1 MTGRQPDMPTRAMV
15 LAAGMGL
22 RLRPLTRERPKAL
35 VEVAGRT
42 LIDRALDRLAEAG
55 VGHAIVNL
63 HYEGEMLRDHLE
75 RGARAAPKIAFSD
88 ESGRLLDTGGGVRA
102 ALDYFDDEPFF
113 VVNCDALWLDGAENT
128 LRRMASAWH
137 PATMDAL
144 LLLVPTATA
153 LGYDGAGD
161 FVIAGDGRLK
171 RKQAGEAA
179 AHVFGGVQILRKSLF
194 KGAPEGPFSL
204 NLLYDKAEG
213 RGRLSGIAHKGGWI
227 HVGTPEAV
235 RLAENALKFRDDHD

>member
-22 RLRPLTRERPKAL
+22 RMGSLTRERPKAL

-55 VGHAIVNL
+55 VGDAIVNL

-75 RGARAAPKIAFSD
+75 RGARAAPEIVFSD
-88 ESGRLLDTGGGVRA
+88 ESERLLDTGGGVRA
-102 ALDYFDDEPFF
+102 ALDYFDDEVFF
-113 VVNCDALWLDGAENT
+113 VVNCDALWLDGADNT
-128 LRRMASAWH
+128 LRRMASAWD

-161 FVIAGDGRLK
+161 FVIAGDSRLT
-171 RKQAGEAA
+171 RKQGGEVAP
-179 AHVFGGVQILRKSLF
+179 HLFGGVQMLRKSLF
-194 KGAPEGPFSL
+194 EGAPEGPFSL

-213 RGRLSGIAHKGGWI
+213 RGRLFGIVHKGGWI

-235 RLAENALKFRDDHD
+235 SLAENALRVGADHD

>member
-22 RLRPLTRERPKAL
+22 RMGSLTRDRPKAL

-63 HYEGEMLRDHLE
+63 HYEAEMLRDHFG
-75 RGARAAPKIAFSD
+75 RGARAAPEIAFSD
-88 ESGRLLDTGGGVRA
+88 ESERLLDTGGGVRA
-102 ALDYFDDEPFF
+102 ALDYFDDEVFF
-113 VVNCDALWLDGAENT
+113 VVNCDALWLDGADNT
-128 LRRMASAWH
+128 LRRMASAWD

-144 LLLVPTATA
+144 LLMVPTATA

-161 FVIAGDGRLK
+161 FVIAANGRLK
-171 RKQAGEAA
+171 RKQGGEVV
-179 AHVFGGVQILRKSLF
+179 AHLFGGVQMLRKSLF
-194 KGAPEGPFSL
+194 EGAPEGPFSL
-204 NLLYDKAEG
+204 NLLYDKAED
-213 RGRLSGIAHKGGWI
+213 RGRLFGIAHKGGWI

-235 RLAENALKFRDDHD
+235 ILAENALGVRTDHD